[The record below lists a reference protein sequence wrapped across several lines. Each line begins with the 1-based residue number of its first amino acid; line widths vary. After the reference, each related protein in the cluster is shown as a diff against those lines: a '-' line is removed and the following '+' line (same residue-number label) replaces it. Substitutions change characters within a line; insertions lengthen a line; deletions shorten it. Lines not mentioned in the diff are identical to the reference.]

1 MKTIVIVS
9 MLIIISL
16 ISVVSVGAA
25 ADEKV
30 KVIVVYKD
38 KTKYDDNDI
47 SFLEKHGGNI
57 KYKYNIIPG
66 IAMEIPS
73 QALDKI
79 RENCQN
85 KCYVELD
92 QEAHLLAKQSG
103 RRKPTPTPPPQ
114 PPQVVPWGI
123 DRIDADLSWGISKG
137 NGIKIAVVDTGIES
151 THPDLIANVKGGVR
165 YVSGTAGNYND
176 DNGHGS
182 HVAGTIA
189 ALNNGIGVVG
199 VAPNASLYGVKVLN
213 SQGSGWCSDIIAGI
227 DWSNAYRMNIITM
240 SLGGCGI
247 QSVHDAIIRADNSGI
262 VLVAAAGNSGGSI
275 SYPAAYDE
283 VIAVTAT
290 DINNYIAV
298 FSSRGPKAELAAPGV
313 NIYSTYKGGGYAT
326 LSGTSMATPHVT
338 GVVALLLATTIPVT
352 YDLDGDGKWDPI
364 EVRNKLHASATDLGD
379 AGRDSLYGYG
389 LVNAYGAVSTP

>member
-9 MLIIISL
+9 MLIIIGL

-47 SFLEKHGGNI
+47 SFLEKHGGII
-57 KYKYNIIPG
+57 KHKYNIIPG
-66 IAMEIPS
+66 IAVEIPS

-103 RRKPTPTPPPQ
+103 KRKPAPTPSPQ

-123 DRIDADLSWGISKG
+123 DRIDADLSWGISTG
-137 NGIKIAVVDTGIES
+137 NRIKIAVVDTGIDS
-151 THPDLIANVKGGVR
+151 THPDLIANVKGGVT
-165 YVSGTAGNYND
+165 YVTGTRDYND

-189 ALNNGIGVVG
+189 AQNNGIGIVG

-213 SQGSGWCSDIIAGI
+213 SQGSGWCSDLIKGI
-227 DWSNAYRMNIITM
+227 DWSNTNSMNIITM
-240 SLGGCGI
+240 SLGGCGL
-247 QSVHDAIIRADNSGI
+247 QSVHDAIIRANNSGI

-275 SYPAAYDE
+275 SYPAAYPE

-290 DINNYIAV
+290 DSNDIIAGW
-298 FSSRGPKAELAAPGV
+298 SSRGPEAELAAPGV
-313 NIYSTYKGGGYAT
+313 DIYSTYKGGGYAT

-338 GVVALLLATTIPVT
+338 GVVALLLATIPAT
-352 YDLDGDGKWDPI
+352 YDQDLDGIWDPN
-364 EVRNKLHASATDLGD
+364 EVRNKLIASATALGAPGWD
-379 AGRDSLYGYG
+379 PLYGYG
-389 LVNAYGAVSTP
+389 MVNAYGAVSTP